1 VIAEFIPYAYLLAAV
16 LFILG
21 LRQLGSPKTAS
32 RGNLTAAVG
41 MLIAIVATL
50 VDQGIVSYGVI
61 VGGMVVGAAVGAVL
75 ATRIQMTAMP
85 QMVALLNG
93 FGGAA
98 SALVASAEWLG
109 YLRDGAEPIGYVPL
123 AIVLGVLIGA
133 ITFTGSLIAFAKLQE
148 LMRGAPLTY
157 PGQQVVNALLG
168 AGTLVLAGV
177 LVFAPLQPEVFAGLV
192 LLSALMGVLL
202 VIPIGGADM
211 PVVISLLNSYSGLA
225 ACATGFVLGN
235 SGLVISGSLVG
246 ASGIILTKIM
256 CNAMNRSLA
265 NVLFGAFGAVD
276 ESAPAA
282 GGEDQRTAKG
292 YTPED
297 AAIIFGNSRSCIIV
311 PGYGMAVAQAQ
322 HAVRELADVLEK
334 KGIAVKFAIHP
345 VAGRM
350 PGHMNVLLAEADV
363 SYERLVEMDEINPE
377 FSETDVALVIGAN
390 DVVNPD
396 ARTAKGSPI
405 YGMPILDV
413 DRAGH
418 VFVVKRSMN
427 PGFAGVQNP
436 LFFLDNTMMVF
447 GDAKGVAHAIAE
459 AVQELT

>member
-1 VIAEFIPYAYLLAAV
+1 MIAEFIPYAYLLAAV

-32 RGNLTAAVG
+32 RGNATAAVG

-50 VDQGIVSYGVI
+50 VHRDVVSYEFI
-61 VGGMVVGAAVGAVL
+61 VGGMVVGAAIGAVL

-93 FGGAA
+93 FGGGA
-98 SALVASAEWLG
+98 SALVASAEWLD
-109 YLRDGAEPIGYVPL
+109 YLRKGEEPEGVVPL

-133 ITFTGSLIAFAKLQE
+133 VTFTGSLVAFAKLQE

-157 PGQQVVNALLG
+157 AGQQVVNALLG
-168 AGTLVLAGV
+168 AGTLVLAGM
-177 LVFAPLQPEVFAGLV
+177 LVFTPFQPEVFVGLV
-192 LLSALMGVLL
+192 VLSAMMGVLL

-246 ASGIILTKIM
+246 ASGIVLTKIM
-256 CNAMNRSLA
+256 CNAMNRSLG

-282 GGEDQRTAKG
+282 GAADQGTARG

-322 HAVRELADVLEK
+322 HAVRELADVLEQ
-334 KGIAVKFAIHP
+334 KGIDVKFAIHP

-363 SYERLVEMDEINPE
+363 SYDRLVEMDEINPE
-377 FSETDVALVIGAN
+377 FPETDVALVIGAN

-413 DRAGH
+413 DRARH

-447 GDAKGVAHAIAE
+447 GDAKSVARAIAE
-459 AVQELT
+459 AVEELT